1 MCRQIYEGLFPVQVY
16 ARVAWGMH
24 EEVLFASERT
34 YLRGAARQRREEFI
48 SVRACARDAL
58 RCLGLSRPPLI
69 AHAIRGLQW
78 PEGTTG
84 SLTHTG
90 QYRAAVVASSQD
102 VTGIGIDAESALP
115 LPEGLRDRILT
126 PGECQIFRRTPALE
140 NSAWDRIIFSAKE
153 AAYKAYAPATGRFLD
168 FLDCELTT
176 DLQGKDPLRID
187 SGRFG
192 VVMKGR
198 DRALINGAW
207 IIANGLI
214 HSAAWIMSGVTAASS
229 MSPNC

>member
-34 YLRGAARQRREEFI
+34 YLRGATRQRREEFI

-126 PGECQIFRRTPALE
+126 QNTSPGK
-140 NSAWDRIIFSAKE
+140 FSV
-153 AAYKAYAPATGRFLD
+153 GQDHFQ
-168 FLDCELTT
+168 CERSR
-176 DLQGKDPLRID
+176 LQGLCSSDRSLPGFPRLRVNYRPA
-187 SGRFG
+187 GKRPTP
-192 VVMKGR
+192 
-198 DRALINGAW
+198 
-207 IIANGLI
+207 
-214 HSAAWIMSGVTAASS
+214 H
-229 MSPNC
+229 